1 MGEVRCIVDEV
12 ERDETTGAQAPTEV
26 ASTSRPPSLSVT
38 PDPTTPNLSAVVLA
52 GGSAVAFSD
61 FYADHY
67 TELVRL
73 ATLLSGSTDNA
84 PDLVQDCFVRLHG
97 RWTSVR
103 QPLPY
108 IRRSIVHA
116 CASHH
121 RHVAVTRRHPPL
133 EARPAELGA
142 DELEDALAA
151 LPARQRAA
159 VVLRYYGDLPDAD
172 IARALRC
179 REGTVRSLV
188 SRALADLRK
197 VIEP

>member
-1 MGEVRCIVDEV
+1 MPDGT
-12 ERDETTGAQAPTEV
+12 ERTETVPTAWPTAV
-26 ASTSRPPSLSVT
+26 SPVPVPSLA
-38 PDPTTPNLSAVVLA
+38 PPAAPPVVLA
-52 GGSAVAFSD
+52 DGAKEAFAD

-67 TELVRL
+67 TQLVRL
-73 ATLLSGSTDNA
+73 ATLLSGSADSA

-103 QPLPY
+103 EPLPY

-121 RHVAVTRRHPPL
+121 RHRAVARRHPEPVQ
-133 EARPAELGA
+133 PSAELGA

-151 LPARQRAA
+151 LPPRQRAA
-159 VVLRYYGDLPDAD
+159 VVLRYYGDLPDAE

-188 SRALADLRK
+188 SRALVDLRK

>member
-1 MGEVRCIVDEV
+1 MGEVRNIVDDV
-12 ERDETTGAQAPTEV
+12 EGSEAAVDPAPNPPAPAPVAGAAP
-26 ASTSRPPSLSVT
+26 
-38 PDPTTPNLSAVVLA
+38 AVVLA
-52 GGSAVAFSD
+52 GGDTVAFGD

-67 TELVRL
+67 ADLVRL
-73 ATLLSGSTDNA
+73 AALLSGSVDAA
-84 PDLVQDCFVRLHG
+84 PDLVQDCFVSLHG
-97 RWTSVR
+97 RWPSVR
-103 QPLPY
+103 EPLPY
-108 IRRSIVHA
+108 VRRSVVHA

-121 RHVAVTRRHPPL
+121 RRAAVARRNPPP
-133 EARPAELGA
+133 EPRPDELGA
-142 DELEDALAA
+142 DELEDALTA

>member
-1 MGEVRCIVDEV
+1 MGDLRSIVDEV
-12 ERDETTGAQAPTEV
+12 ERADTEAGVAPTPPTP
-26 ASTSRPPSLSVT
+26 STPPT
-38 PDPTTPNLSAVVLA
+38 VVLA
-52 GGSAVAFSD
+52 GHPGVAFGD

-67 TELVRL
+67 PGLVRL
-73 ATLLSGSTDNA
+73 AALLSGSVDAA
-84 PDLVQDCFVRLHG
+84 PDLVQDCFVGLHG

-103 QPLPY
+103 EPLPY
-108 IRRSIVHA
+108 IRRSVVHA

-121 RHVAVTRRHPPL
+121 RRAAVVRRNPPP
-133 EARPAELGA
+133 EPRPAELGA
-142 DELEDALAA
+142 DELDDALAA